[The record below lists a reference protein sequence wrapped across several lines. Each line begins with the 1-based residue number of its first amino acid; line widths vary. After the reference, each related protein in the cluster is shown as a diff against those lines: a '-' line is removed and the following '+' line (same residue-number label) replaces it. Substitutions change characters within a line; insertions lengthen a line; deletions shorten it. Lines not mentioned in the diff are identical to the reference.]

1 MRSILISLVF
11 GLLLVGCT
19 SIAVIPP
26 STDPEPRTIML
37 SEMATELGWTY
48 EEGPGAYDY
57 TATSPQGDM
66 VIFKI
71 GSDVI
76 NINGTRWQQERDA
89 FEKNGRDLLLPES
102 TFNFVCAHFGRHELL
117 RNTRK
122 SDTVYEL
129 EPIKPTATTEPA
141 PKATVTGTALK
152 GLTICIDAGHGGK
165 DVGGVGHGVREKD
178 VVLPVA
184 LTLQAL
190 CEAEGAKVVMT
201 RGDDAYPELE
211 DRCNIANKAKCD
223 LFLSIHANIAPND
236 DSVTGFEAFYNSNS
250 EPGARFTQQLVA
262 AFDAATDAT
271 NRGAKKD
278 PRELRVLQK
287 TKMTACLFELGF
299 LSNESE
305 AKLLATKAYQDKCA
319 KALYEGIAKYW
330 TKGRSTV
337 SK

>member
-19 SIAVIPP
+19 SIGVIPP
-26 STDPEPRTIML
+26 GTDTEPRTIML
-37 SEMATELGWTY
+37 SELTTELGWTY

-57 TATSPQGDM
+57 TARSPQGDL

-89 FEKNGRDLLLPES
+89 YEKHGRDLLLPES

-122 SDTVYEL
+122 SDSVYAL
-129 EPIKPTATTEPA
+129 EPIKPVATNEPA
-141 PKATVTGTALK
+141 PKVTVTGTALK

-165 DVGGVGHGVREKD
+165 DVGGVGFGIYEKD

-184 LTLQAL
+184 LKLRDL
-190 CEAEGAKVVMT
+190 CQAEGARVIMT
-201 RGDDAYPELE
+201 RTGDTYPELE
-211 DRCNIANKAKCD
+211 DRCNIANNAKAD
-223 LFLSIHANIAPND
+223 LFISIHANIAPNSD
-236 DSVTGFEAFYNSNS
+236 EVTGIEAFYNKNS
-250 EPGARFTQQLVA
+250 QPAERFTQDLIA
-262 AFDAATDAT
+262 ALDAATDT
-271 NRGAKKD
+271 PNRGAKKD

-287 TKMTACLFELGF
+287 TKMPASLVELGF
-299 LSNESE
+299 LSNEGE

-319 KALYEGIAKYW
+319 KALYEGVAKYW

>member
-37 SEMATELGWTY
+37 SEMTTELGWTY

-89 FEKNGRDLLLPES
+89 FEKSGRDLLLPES

-122 SDTVYEL
+122 SDTVY
-129 EPIKPTATTEPA
+129 KPDVASDTTPT

-152 GLTICIDAGHGGK
+152 GLTICVDAGHGGK
-165 DVGGVGHGVREKD
+165 DVGGVGFGVYEKD
-178 VVLPVA
+178 VALNVA
-184 LTLQAL
+184 LKLREL
-190 CEAEGAKVVMT
+190 CQAEGAKVIMT
-201 RGDDAYPELE
+201 RTGDTYPELE
-211 DRCNIANKAKCD
+211 DRCTIANNAKAD
-223 LFLSIHANIAPND
+223 LFISIHANIAPNSD
-236 DSVTGFEAFYNSNS
+236 EVTGIEAFYNKNS
-250 EPGARFTQQLVA
+250 EPGERFTKDLIA
-262 AFDAATDAT
+262 ALDAATDCP

-287 TKMTACLFELGF
+287 TKMTASLVELGF
-299 LSNESE
+299 LSNENE
-305 AKLLATKAYQDKCA
+305 AKLLATRAYQDKCA

-330 TKGRSTV
+330 TKNRASV